1 MGYGSQAGCGAE
13 CKAGKG
19 RSKTLSY
26 HEYGDMIT
34 SQKVKGVCEVIDHIE
49 ARQITKS
56 LLMIHSYLCLGQ
68 SF

>member
-34 SQKVKGVCEVIDHIE
+34 SQKVKGCVGIWTIPFGAFHNIVYIVI
-49 ARQITKS
+49 
-56 LLMIHSYLCLGQ
+56 
-68 SF
+68 